1 MNSIESNSGGHR
13 FRQELINKALIYQG
27 FVYFYLYWYAIWRW
41 FVVNGSVRSST
52 ISEVRQEM
60 LRENWLEE
68 MLLNEESAAAT
79 IPELQMPTQ
88 EELVIREMV
97 LLGEISEEEALA
109 MLNQSR
115 AN

>member
-1 MNSIESNSGGHR
+1 
-13 FRQELINKALIYQG
+13 
-27 FVYFYLYWYAIWRW
+27 
-41 FVVNGSVRSST
+41 
-52 ISEVRQEM
+52 M
-60 LRENWLEE
+60 LSENWLEE